1 MVSADMRQA
10 AAERDLGVHRIASY
24 TWRIGA
30 IAATIAAAIMFAFGR
45 HPGAQVVHGIVIPGK
60 APAAAH
66 GPGQVN
72 SGAS

>member
-1 MVSADMRQA
+1 MVSANMRQA
-10 AAERDLGVHRIASY
+10 AEDRDLGVQRIASY

-30 IAATIAAAIMFAFGR
+30 IAATIAAVIMFAFGR
-45 HPGAQVVHGIVIPGK
+45 HPGAEVVHGIVIPGQ

-66 GPGQVN
+66 GSGQVN